1 MIGKAFFVI
10 ISYYI
15 FMQNCLNVH
24 IYFLKR
30 QTFLMHGTVLSS
42 SRGIILWLSDF
53 EAQINPTEELSSPD
67 RTAPI
72 PSTLPGRLSQLD
84 CMSNLHIIW
93 TT

>member
-1 MIGKAFFVI
+1 MSK
-10 ISYYI
+10 STYI
-15 FMQNCLNVH
+15 FL
-24 IYFLKR
+24 IR
-30 QTFLMHGTVLSS
+30 QTFLTYGTVLSS

-53 EAQINPTEELSSPD
+53 EAQINPTEGLSSPD

-93 TT
+93 TTQLLSCLFSYESTLIF